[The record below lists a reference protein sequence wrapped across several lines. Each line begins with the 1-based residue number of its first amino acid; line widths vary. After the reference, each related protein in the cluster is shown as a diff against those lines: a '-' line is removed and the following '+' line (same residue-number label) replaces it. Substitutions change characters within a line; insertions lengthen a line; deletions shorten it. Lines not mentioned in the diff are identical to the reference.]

1 MRLLSQQL
9 DAIRLIA
16 HELAGADAR
25 IWLFG
30 SRLDDAAR
38 GGDVDLLVDSERSV
52 DHPALLAA
60 SLSAR
65 ISLCLQGRKVDVLI
79 AAPNLAVLPILTVAR
94 EEGQAL

>member
-1 MRLLSQQL
+1 MNWSVPML
-9 DAIRLIA
+9 
-16 HELAGADAR
+16 GY
-25 IWLFG
+25 G
-30 SRLDDAAR
+30 SSVLGWMMQHG

-65 ISLCLQGRKVDVLI
+65 ISRCLQGRKVDVLI
-79 AAPNLAVLPILTVAR
+79 AAPNLAVLPIHTVAR